1 MSPKASDDPAVALPP
16 VQPSEGPDFVQLL
29 TPEGQRVSHPDYPL
43 DITDEEIRDLYRD
56 LVLVRRIDTEATAL
70 QRQGEL
76 GLWAGLLGQEAAQV
90 GAGRALT
97 PRDFAFP
104 TYREHGVAYC
114 KGVDPV
120 TLLGL
125 FRGTSQGGWD
135 PQEHG
140 FGLYTIVIGSQTLHA
155 TGYAMGIAGAMAATE
170 REVSPSSVTVRR
182 ARATSTRRSSGPAC
196 STRRWSSSARTTSGR
211 SPSRSSGRPGSRSTG
226 AHGLRLSRRPGRRQR
241 RARGPGRDPRG
252 ARRGADGR
260 ARR

>member
-1 MSPKASDDPAVALPP
+1 MPPKAPADAVTALPP
-16 VQPSEGPDFVQLL
+16 PQPSEGPDFVQLL
-29 TPEGQRVSHPDYPL
+29 TPEGQRVTHPDYSL
-43 DITDEEIRDLYRD
+43 DITDDEIRELYRD

-97 PRDFAFP
+97 DRDFAFP

-135 PQEHG
+135 PQTNG

-155 TGYAMGIAGAMAATE
+155 TGYAMGMQRDGGEGA
-170 REVSPSSVTVRR
+170 VGVG
-182 ARATSTRRSSGPAC
+182 RATTEAVVNASLAVLVSNFFLTMGLNIIFPA
-196 STRRWSSSARTTSGR
+196 GY
-211 SPSRSSGRPGSRSTG
+211 
-226 AHGLRLSRRPGRRQR
+226 Q
-241 RARGPGRDPRG
+241 
-252 ARRGADGR
+252 
-260 ARR
+260 